1 MQEAGKYVQ
10 FYTYEYLFIF
20 IHLHPY
26 LYLHLSSIYITSTKY
41 GSDTVLT
48 ALLKLFHLILAK
60 NLNPDLS

>member
-1 MQEAGKYVQ
+1 MQEAENMYNSICMNM
-10 FYTYEYLFIF
+10 FIF
-20 IHLHPY
+20 IHLHLH
-26 LYLHLSSIYITSTKY
+26 LYLHLSSIYITGTKY

>member
-1 MQEAGKYVQ
+1 MQEAENMYNSICMNM
-10 FYTYEYLFIF
+10 FIF
-20 IHLHPY
+20 IHLHLH